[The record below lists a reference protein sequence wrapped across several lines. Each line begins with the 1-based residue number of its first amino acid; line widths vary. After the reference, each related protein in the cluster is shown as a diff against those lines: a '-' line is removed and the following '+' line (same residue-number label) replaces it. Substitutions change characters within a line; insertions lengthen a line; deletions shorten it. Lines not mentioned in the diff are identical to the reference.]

1 MWTVR
6 LLVDQSTGGGKNDIW
21 MQASWS
27 YNVNGMYQFAPDR
40 AYGFNVAANIYGR
53 EGYPIPY
60 FAAVNPGDGIEIVMC
75 DRKSSSWQ
83 VHKSVVTPKLVE
95 FVESTCSW

>member
-1 MWTVR
+1 MVS
-6 LLVDQSTGGGKNDIW
+6 VKDDVW
-21 MQASWS
+21 MQASWA

-60 FAAVNPGDGIEIVMC
+60 FVNCQP
-75 DRKSSSWQ
+75 R
-83 VHKSVVTPKLVE
+83 
-95 FVESTCSW
+95 